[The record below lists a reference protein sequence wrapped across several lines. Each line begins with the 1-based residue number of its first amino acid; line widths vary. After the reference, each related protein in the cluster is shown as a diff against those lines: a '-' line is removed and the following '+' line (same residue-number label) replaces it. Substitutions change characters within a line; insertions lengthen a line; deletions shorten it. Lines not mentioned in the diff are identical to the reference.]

1 MSGYVDLQLNGY
13 CGVDFNDETI
23 TDVQLKTVC
32 ERLATDGV
40 DAVLATI
47 ITASPTQML
56 ARIRK
61 VVQFCETY
69 PTESSVI
76 AGLHIEGPF
85 ISPERG
91 YVGAHPQACV
101 HAADLDLTKQMI
113 DAGSGRVR
121 MVTLAPELDTDLRLT
136 KYLSGQGILVSGGHA
151 NPTYGELERAIDAG
165 LSMWT
170 HLGNG
175 SPAMLPRHDNI
186 IQRVL
191 SFSDRL
197 TITFIADGHHLP
209 NFALRNYMNLA
220 PLDRVVVVSDA
231 MLAAGLGPGQYRFAD
246 QTVTVDETGAAWCE
260 DGTHLAG
267 SAATL
272 PQMEVVLR
280 NELRASDAQVTAWM
294 RDNPKR
300 LLSMSHAC
308 PANNGI

>member
-13 CGVDFNDETI
+13 FGVDFNDETV
-23 TDVQLKTVC
+23 TDLQLKFAC
-32 ERLATDGV
+32 ERLAGDGV
-40 DAVLATI
+40 EAVLATI
-47 ITASPTQML
+47 ITATPAQML
-56 ARIRK
+56 TRIQN
-61 VVQFCETY
+61 VVQFCETH
-69 PTESSVI
+69 PAESKVI

-85 ISPERG
+85 ISPG
-91 YVGAHPQACV
+91 KGFVGAHPPACV
-101 HAADLDLTKQMI
+101 LAADLDLTKRMI
-113 DAGSGRVR
+113 DAGKGRVR
-121 MVTLAPELDTDLRLT
+121 MLTLAPELDTDLRLT
-136 KYLSGQGILVSGGHA
+136 KYLSGEGILVSGGHA
-151 NPTYGELERAIDAG
+151 NPTHVELERAIDAG

-175 SPAMLPRHDNI
+175 SPPLLPRHDNI

-191 SFSDRL
+191 SFADRL
-197 TITFIADGHHLP
+197 TITFIADGHHVP

-231 MLAAGLGPGQYRFAD
+231 MLAAGLGPGKYRFAD
-246 QTVTVDETGAAWCE
+246 QTVAVDDAGAAWCE

-280 NELRASDAQVTAWM
+280 NELRASDAQVAAWM

-300 LLSMSHAC
+300 LLSASHSC
-308 PANNGI
+308 V

>member
-13 CGVDFNDETI
+13 VGVDFNDETI
-23 TDVQLKTVC
+23 TDGQLKTMC
-32 ERLATDGV
+32 ERLACDGV

-47 ITASPTQML
+47 ITATPTQML
-56 ARIRK
+56 ARIRR
-61 VVQFCETY
+61 VVQFCETH
-69 PTESSVI
+69 PVESKII

-85 ISPERG
+85 ISAG
-91 YVGAHPQACV
+91 NGFVGAHPKACV
-101 HAADLDLTKQMI
+101 FAADLDLTKRMI
-113 DAGSGRVR
+113 DAGGGRVR

-136 KYLSGQGILVSGGHA
+136 KHLSGQGILVSGGHA
-151 NPTYGELERAIDAG
+151 NPTYVELERAIDAG
-165 LSMWT
+165 LCMWT

-175 SPAMLPRHDNI
+175 SPGLLPRHDNI

-191 SFSDRL
+191 SFADRL
-197 TITFIADGHHLP
+197 TITFIADGHHVP

-246 QTVTVDETGAAWCE
+246 QTVEVDDAGAAWCE

-280 NELRASDAQVTAWM
+280 NELCASDAQVTAWM

-300 LLSMSHAC
+300 LLSVSHSC
-308 PANNGI
+308 P

>member
-13 CGVDFNDETI
+13 FGVDFNDETI

-32 ERLATDGV
+32 ERLAIDGV

-47 ITASPTQML
+47 ITATPTQML

-61 VVQFCETY
+61 VVQFCEMY
-69 PTESSVI
+69 PAESKVI

-85 ISPERG
+85 ISPEKG
-91 YVGAHPQACV
+91 YVGAHPKACV

-113 DAGSGRVR
+113 DAGGGRVR
-121 MVTLAPELDTDLRLT
+121 MLTLAPELDTDLRLT

-151 NPTYGELERAIDAG
+151 NPTYVELERSIDAG

-175 SPAMLPRHDNI
+175 SPPILPRHDNI

-191 SFSDRL
+191 SFADRL

-231 MLAAGLGPGQYRFAD
+231 MLAAGLGPGQYRFAY
-246 QTVTVDETGAAWCE
+246 QTVEVDEAGAAWCE

-272 PQMEVVLR
+272 RQMEVVLR
-280 NELRASDAQVTAWM
+280 NELRATDAQVTAWM

-300 LLSMSHAC
+300 LLSMSNSC
-308 PANNGI
+308 P

>member
-1 MSGYVDLQLNGY
+1 MIGYVDLQLNGY
-13 CGVDFNDETI
+13 VGVDFNDETV

-40 DAVLATI
+40 EAVLATI
-47 ITASPTQML
+47 ITATPTQML
-56 ARIRK
+56 ARIRN
-61 VVQFCETY
+61 VVRFCETH
-69 PTESSVI
+69 PVESKVI

-85 ISPERG
+85 ISSEKG
-91 YVGAHPQACV
+91 YVGAHPPACV
-101 HAADLDLTKQMI
+101 LAADLDLTKQML
-113 DAGSGRVR
+113 DAGGGRVR
-121 MVTLAPELDTDLRLT
+121 MLTLAPELDTDLRLT
-136 KYLSGQGILVSGGHA
+136 EYLSGQGILVSGGHA
-151 NPTYGELERAIDAG
+151 NPTLVELERAIDAG

-175 SPAMLPRHDNI
+175 SPSLLPRHDNI

-191 SFSDRL
+191 SFADRL
-197 TITFIADGHHLP
+197 TITFIADGHHVP

-246 QTVTVDETGAAWCE
+246 QAVSVDNAGAAWCE

-267 SAATL
+267 SAVTL

-300 LLSMSHAC
+300 LLSVSPSC
-308 PANNGI
+308 S